1 MALSL
6 ANVQVS
12 DTFQTWF
19 TRTNEIIDAAFP
31 ASGGTVAGDLTV
43 TGDATFSGNTT
54 IVNKT
59 TVSTTDALLQLAS
72 NNEFTDILDIGFF
85 AHFNDG
91 TGGVG
96 ANNHTGLIRDAVTKE
111 YYFFSEFKTGDELT
125 TNIDINHASFK
136 LANVNVKKITSTTGS
151 FTTVSANTISVL
163 NTVTANTAVF
173 TSSGA
178 ITLPVGN
185 TGQQPGSP
193 STGMIRFNSD
203 NNTLELYNGSS
214 FTTVGGQSV
223 GGTAAGVDLVYF
235 LAS

>member
-6 ANVQVS
+6 ANVQTS
-12 DTFQTWF
+12 DTISTWF
-19 TRTNEIIDAAFP
+19 NRTNEIIRDSFP
-31 ASGGTVAGDLTV
+31 SSGGTVTGNLTV
-43 TGDATFSGNTT
+43 TGDAILSGNTT

-59 TVSTTDALLQLAS
+59 NVSTSDALLQLAS
-72 NNEFTDILDIGFF
+72 NNNFADILDIGFF
-85 AHFNDG
+85 AHYNDG

-111 YYFFSEFKTGDELT
+111 YYFFSEFKTGNPVT
-125 TNIDINHASFK
+125 TDININHASFK
-136 LANVNVKKITSTTGS
+136 LANVNVQKITSTVGS
-151 FTTVSANTISVL
+151 FTSINANTISVL

-203 NNTLELYNGSS
+203 NNTLELYNGTS